1 MTIVMHDL
9 AGADPALRFSPY
21 CWRTRMALA
30 HKGLAVET
38 IPWRFTEKDALAF
51 SGQGR
56 VPVIRD
62 GDRVVSDSWAI
73 AEYLEDAYPDRPS
86 LFGGAAGRAHARFI
100 NAWADGVMLG
110 GIARLIVRDLLD
122 VVAPQDQ
129 AYFRES
135 REARFG
141 MTLEA
146 VQAGRET
153 RVAEF
158 RASLLPVRLVLGK
171 QPWLGGETPSYAD
184 YIVFGTLQW
193 PRCASRF
200 ELLEADDPIAA
211 WRERMLD
218 LFDGL
223 GRTHHASEGT
233 SIRQLAASANTLN
246 TLARAHQSNRRSSAL
261 YKTSISNFAS
271 THSETSDNK
280 VGAGYCGR
288 SRTDAVN

>member
-1 MTIVMHDL
+1 MAIVMHDL

-30 HKGLAVET
+30 HKGLAVTT

-62 GDRVVSDSWAI
+62 GGRVVSDSWAI
-73 AEYLEDAYPDRPS
+73 AEYLEDTYPERPS
-86 LFGGAAGRAHARFI
+86 LFGGAAGRAHARFV

-122 VVAPQDQ
+122 VVAPWDQ

-141 MTLEA
+141 MTLEK

-153 RVAEF
+153 RVADF
-158 RASLLPVRLVLGK
+158 RASLVPVRLVLGSSVAGRRGAELCGLHRVRHSAVAALR
-171 QPWLGGETPSYAD
+171 QPVRIAGG
-184 YIVFGTLQW
+184 G
-193 PRCASRF
+193 
-200 ELLEADDPIAA
+200 
-211 WRERMLD
+211 
-218 LFDGL
+218 
-223 GRTHHASEGT
+223 
-233 SIRQLAASANTLN
+233 
-246 TLARAHQSNRRSSAL
+246 
-261 YKTSISNFAS
+261 
-271 THSETSDNK
+271 
-280 VGAGYCGR
+280 
-288 SRTDAVN
+288 

>member
-1 MTIVMHDL
+1 MQNKGCCRMTLVMHDL

-30 HKGLAVET
+30 HKGLAVTT

-56 VPVIRD
+56 VPVIND
-62 GDRVVSDSWAI
+62 GGRVVSDSWAI
-73 AEYLEDAYPDRPS
+73 AEYLEDTYPERPS
-86 LFGGAAGRAHARFI
+86 LFGGAAGRAHARFV

-122 VVAPQDQ
+122 VVAPCDQ

-141 MTLEA
+141 MTLEK

-153 RVAEF
+153 RVTEF
-158 RASLLPVRLVLGK
+158 RTSLLPVRLVLGK
-171 QPWLGGETPSYAD
+171 QAWLGGEAPSYAD

-193 PRCASRF
+193 PRCVSQF
-200 ELLEADDPIAA
+200 ELLERDDPVAG

-223 GRTHHASEGT
+223 GRKATT
-233 SIRQLAASANTLN
+233 
-246 TLARAHQSNRRSSAL
+246 
-261 YKTSISNFAS
+261 
-271 THSETSDNK
+271 
-280 VGAGYCGR
+280 V
-288 SRTDAVN
+288 

>member
-1 MTIVMHDL
+1 MAIVMHDL

-21 CWRTRMALA
+21 CWRTKMALA
-30 HKGLAVET
+30 HKGLAVES
-38 IPWRFTEKDALAF
+38 IPWRFTEREVLAF

-62 GDRVVSDSWAI
+62 GATVVSDSWSI
-73 AEYLEDAYPDRPS
+73 AEYLEDHYPDRPS
-86 LFGGAAGRAHARFI
+86 LFGGPVGRAHARFV

-122 VVAPQDQ
+122 VVDAKDR

-146 VQAGRET
+146 VQEGREA

-158 RASLLPVRLVLGK
+158 RASLLPVRLVLGR
-171 QPWLGGETPSYAD
+171 QAWLGGEAPSYAD
-184 YIVFGTLQW
+184 YIVFGNLQW
-193 PRCASRF
+193 PRCTSRF
-200 ELLEADDPIAA
+200 GLLAADDVIAA
-211 WRERMLD
+211 WRERLLD

-223 GRTHHASEGT
+223 GRKAKS
-233 SIRQLAASANTLN
+233 
-246 TLARAHQSNRRSSAL
+246 
-261 YKTSISNFAS
+261 
-271 THSETSDNK
+271 
-280 VGAGYCGR
+280 V
-288 SRTDAVN
+288 